1 MLGNILLYRMNSLR
15 KKKQKT
21 KKKTKTKKEKKEN
34 EGILKN

>member
-15 KKKQKT
+15 KKNKKQ
-21 KKKTKTKKEKKEN
+21 KKTKTKKEKKEN